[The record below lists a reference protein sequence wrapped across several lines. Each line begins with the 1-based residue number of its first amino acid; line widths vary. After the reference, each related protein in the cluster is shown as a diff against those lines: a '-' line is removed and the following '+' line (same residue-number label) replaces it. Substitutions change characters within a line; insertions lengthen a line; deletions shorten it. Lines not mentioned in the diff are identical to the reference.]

1 MPFRQQVSGLSTAA
15 TVHESASALILTRDE
30 RWRRRV
36 VVDAWWRTGHI
47 ADELFP
53 TCMVCEVY
61 LKLPAY
67 TLPQVLRDKLLTA
80 IREGQEFFAFD

>member
-1 MPFRQQVSGLSTAA
+1 MPFRQQVSGHSTAA
-15 TVHESASALILTRDE
+15 TVRESASALMLTRDE
-30 RWRRRV
+30 RGV